1 MDIQLD
7 GGEKQIVKAIGVG
20 GGTTMT
26 GGQLLVHVVGMEEAE
41 FISTLKGLLMMGYVL
56 ADKQSFH
63 SFKDIEQAEFRVNA
77 GYARDLKEA
86 LDPRLKQERK
96 DQKGRRVRRQ

>member
-1 MDIQLD
+1 
-7 GGEKQIVKAIGVG
+7 
-20 GGTTMT
+20 
-26 GGQLLVHVVGMEEAE
+26 MEEAE
-41 FISTLKGLLMMGYVL
+41 FVSVLKGLLMMGYIL

-63 SFKDIEQAEFRVNA
+63 DLKDVEHAEFRVNA

-96 DQKGRRVRRQ
+96 DQKNRRVRRV

>member
-7 GGEKQIVKAIGVG
+7 GVEKQMIKAIGMS
-20 GGTTMT
+20 GTGTS
-26 GGQLLVHVVGMEEAE
+26 GEQLITLMPGMEDAE
-41 FISTLKGLLMMGYVL
+41 FVSTLKGLLNLGYVL

-63 SFKDIEQAEFRVNA
+63 DLKDVANAEFRVNA

-86 LDPRLKQERK
+86 LDPRLKAERK
-96 DQKGRRVRRQ
+96 EQRNRRVRRV

>member
-7 GGEKQIVKAIGVG
+7 GGEKQMIKAIGI
-20 GGTTMT
+20 GGTAIT
-26 GGQLLVHVVGMEEAE
+26 GNQLIIAVPGYEEAE
-41 FISTLKGLLMMGYVL
+41 FISMLKGLLNLGYIL

-63 SFKDIEQAEFRVNA
+63 DMKDVEHAEFRVNA

-86 LDPRLKQERK
+86 LDPRLKAERK
-96 DQKGRRVRRQ
+96 EQKGRRVRRV